1 MIEVWDLTNG
11 NNKMF
16 STQDV
21 FHSAIWLYGIGLH
34 IVPFEFCTITG
45 PTTTTRP
52 TTTLISTTTSTTT
65 SISNQ
70 GAVLVLGDPDS
81 SLTHPSFIVDFNG
94 KLFMLFPNVNFL
106 CLRK

>member
-70 GAVLVLGDPDS
+70 SAVLVLGDNS
-81 SLTHPSFIVDFNG
+81 RKPSFIVDFNG